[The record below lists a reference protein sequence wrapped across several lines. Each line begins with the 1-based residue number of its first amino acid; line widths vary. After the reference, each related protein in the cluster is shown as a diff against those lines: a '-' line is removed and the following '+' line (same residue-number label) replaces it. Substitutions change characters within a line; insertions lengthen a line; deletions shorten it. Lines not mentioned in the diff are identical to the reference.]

1 MRPLI
6 PDVWGA
12 TICYFSDFCALVPA
26 GLATAALRNFTRFC
40 AHLGIPPRCGN
51 PRYAVAGPSWGRKV
65 SPPAAT
71 TTGIYRF
78 PPADGEADSW
88 DPPPRRVFSKQRA
101 VSSADLEGLVGEVG
115 FSRPNIFGKFA
126 LAHLRPIYKKLY
138 AGKYYAMQ
146 LSRESRVLLFWR
158 SIL

>member
-1 MRPLI
+1 MWESEVCCRWAFLGPE
-6 PDVWGA
+6 
-12 TICYFSDFCALVPA
+12 
-26 GLATAALRNFTRFC
+26 GLAACRDNNWNLQ
-40 AHLGIPPRCGN
+40 
-51 PRYAVAGPSWGRKV
+51 V
-65 SPPAAT
+65 SPRRWRS
-71 TTGIYRF
+71 RF
-78 PPADGEADSW
+78 LGS
-88 DPPPRRVFSKQRA
+88 PPRRVFSKQRA